1 MNMVRMVTSL
11 AIIAPIAASAQRAP
25 TSKHSPVQSILVDR
39 SRPYVYLEIERIGP
53 RSPIRQDEPR
63 LGVFLRFHNNCIVPV
78 ILATFGG
85 SEPRPNEVGVL
96 DTVVA
101 NQVQDE
107 PVMTISQ
114 LPTMSSEDSRTKTGG
129 ETSPGQD
136 GDSGAPETNSMDSMP
151 RGYEA
156 FHLRSLTTVAPGQ
169 SIYFSLPLNHIGP
182 TWHAEIPFY
191 FSKEAI
197 PFYIG
202 TNGKSRIRGASNHVS
217 LYEEDV
223 RATVSASARGGSSA
237 PQ

>member
-1 MNMVRMVTSL
+1 MT
-11 AIIAPIAASAQRAP
+11 
-25 TSKHSPVQSILVDR
+25 
-39 SRPYVYLEIERIGP
+39 
-53 RSPIRQDEPR
+53 
-63 LGVFLRFHNNCIVPV
+63 
-78 ILATFGG
+78 G
-85 SEPRPNEVGVL
+85 SSWTDWPLQYREPRPHSDDFLSLQMSPDIGTVQLLCKRRKTRQLVVL

-114 LPTMSSEDSRTKTGG
+114 LPPMSSEDSPTKTGG
-129 ETSPGQD
+129 ETSPGRE
-136 GDSGAPETNSMDSMP
+136 GDSGAPETKSMDSMP

-223 RATVSASARGGSSA
+223 RATGSASGRGGSSA

>member
-1 MNMVRMVTSL
+1 MSIVRLGILL
-11 AIIAPIAASAQRAP
+11 AIVASIAASAQQAP
-25 TSKHSPVQSILVDR
+25 TSKHSPVRSILIDR
-39 SRPYVYLEIERIGP
+39 SRPYVYLEVEQIGA

-63 LGVFLRFHNNCIVPV
+63 VGVFLRLHNNCTVPI

-85 SEPRPNEVGVL
+85 SESRPNEVGVL

-114 LPTMSSEDSRTKTGG
+114 LPPMSSEDSPTKTGG
-129 ETSPGQD
+129 ETSPGQE
-136 GDSGAPETNSMDSMP
+136 GDSGATETKSMDSMP

-223 RATVSASARGGSSA
+223 RATGSASGRGGSSA